1 LEHQDALQTLYTG
14 GTVMHGFIGE
24 KLDDTEAI
32 KKLVR
37 RIAEN
42 YKLPYYSITPT
53 FTICPEH
60 GYIPGEHFECP
71 Y

>member
-1 LEHQDALQTLYTG
+1 LQTLYTG
-14 GTVMHGFIGE
+14 GTVLHGFIGE
-24 KLDDTEAI
+24 KLDDIQAV

-42 YKLPYYSITPT
+42 YELPYYSITPT

-60 GYIPGEHFECP
+60 GYIAGEHFECP